1 MSGIAKNTLRDQPGP
16 LDDST
21 ECHHR
26 GQLPQDPPTEYTQ
39 HCQQTAVF
47 AVPHPNGLGQCLGL
61 CPWHLARYLDAYPE
75 RRDTLA
81 TRFDLDDHVPETPWL
96 VLDDL
101 PSRTRVAD
109 EDDRWH
115 LFALDQR
122 GHAYYAP
129 QFDGPD
135 EIAVYATADWEH
147 YDELIAPPDGASTR
161 IICDH
166 IADVHGLAALPD
178 DTVAAITGGETDAE

>member
-16 LDDST
+16 LDETT

-26 GQLPQDPPTEYTQ
+26 GQLPQDPPTEFTQ
-39 HCQQTAVF
+39 HCQQDAVI
-47 AVPHPNGLGQCLGL
+47 AVPHPNGLGQCLAL

-75 RRDTLA
+75 KRDHLA
-81 TRFDLDDHVPETPWL
+81 GRFDLEQHKPDTPWL
-96 VLDDL
+96 DLDDV
-101 PSRTRVAD
+101 PNQTHVD
-109 EDDRWH
+109 GEDDRWH

-129 QFDGPD
+129 TVHDPDGV
-135 EIAVYATADWEH
+135 AVYASNDWEH
-147 YDELIAPPDGASTR
+147 YDEFFAPPERATTR
-161 IICDH
+161 DICDH

-178 DTVAAITGGETDAE
+178 DVVDAITGGAGQ